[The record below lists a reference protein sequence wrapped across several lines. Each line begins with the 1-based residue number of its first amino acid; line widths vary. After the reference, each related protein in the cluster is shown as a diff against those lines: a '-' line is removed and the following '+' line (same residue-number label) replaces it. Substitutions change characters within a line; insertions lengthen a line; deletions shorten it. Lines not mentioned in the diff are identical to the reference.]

1 MLMTQ
6 KKRQT
11 QKKLDRLDE
20 ILQKWKK
27 MVSGKNGSF
36 VFAICF

>member
-27 MVSGKNGSF
+27 MGSGKNGSV
-36 VFAICF
+36 VFAICL

>member
-1 MLMTQ
+1 MTQ

-11 QKKLDRLDE
+11 QKKLDKLDE

-27 MVSGKNGSF
+27 NG
-36 VFAICF
+36 IRKEW